1 MNFKINF
8 AYLFLFLSVLFWAG
22 NFIVGKYA
30 SYYQIPPWSGNFYRW
45 FFAWLILLPFTFTE
59 IISKK
64 NYILE
69 NYKFYILLGI
79 TSVTIF
85 NSIVYY
91 SLNFTQVISG
101 VLMISTIPVMIMF
114 ISSILKIERTNIF
127 QILGVICSFIGV
139 ILIIT
144 KANFDLLVNLD
155 FNKGDLTMVIAMLS
169 WATYSALLKK
179 RKHELSQLSLLEV
192 IITFGLIFLI
202 PIYITEYSLGFE
214 ITLNKPFILVL
225 IYVVLFPGLAA
236 FICWIK
242 GISLIGPNRSG
253 VFLHLMPILSA
264 LMAMIIFKEKFMLY
278 HLLGAFFI
286 LSGIILSNRKST
298 NALSSYFRRLSKY
311 ITAVCR
317 FKKTILKV

>member
-1 MNFKINF
+1 MNLKINI

-30 SYYQIPPWSGNFYRW
+30 SYYQIPPFSLNFYRW
-45 FFAWLILLPFTFTE
+45 FFARLILLPFTYKE

-127 QILGVICSFIGV
+127 QILGVICSFVGV

-155 FNKGDLTMVIAMLS
+155 FNKGDLTMVVAMLS

-298 NALSSYFRRLSKY
+298 NA
-311 ITAVCR
+311 
-317 FKKTILKV
+317 